1 MSGDRVFVTSQI
13 GSGVRREGNHPRLVQ
28 GGNAADAGER
38 ELGASRRIA
47 GDRRSRR
54 LSSWRASAGR
64 DGRRLWQ
71 YRLEAQGTLPGVHD
85 KHNLASPSPVTDG
98 QMVYAWFGTGQ
109 LVALDMNGKPVWQ
122 RHLGQEIS
130 PFDVIWGHSSSPTL
144 FGDLLILL
152 CDHEPASYLLAVDK
166 RTGKERWRADR
177 GKGRLSYSTP
187 LVVNT
192 PGGPELIV
200 NSSERVDAYDPRT
213 GAHLWFTGG
222 TNRFPIP
229 MPVFHDGLIYMS
241 RGYRSGPYMAIRPG
255 GRGDISKSHVVWEA
269 ATGAPYISS
278 LVYDAGLIYMATDV
292 GAITVVDA
300 STGQRV
306 SQQRVEGIFSASPV
320 AGDGKIYFV
329 SETGETIVMQS
340 GRTPTVLARN
350 DLGERA
356 VASPAI
362 SNGSDL
368 HSNRRSRLL
377 HWHACRIELSAAV
390 DRGHAG
396 ASASLVRSPVPVPL
410 EIVLDRLSA
419 YLLDYE
425 TQSIRACGRGAV
437 RPMDQAASGY
447 GGATVGRRKLKSTY
461 FLVRLPDG
469 QAWYGFRDVDER

>member
-1 MSGDRVFVTSQI
+1 MHVARLALILTLVATVSVTAADWPQWRGPNGTGATSETNLPVRWSASENVLWKAPIGGLGVSTPIVSGDRVFVTSQI

-28 GGNAADAGER
+28 GGNAAAAGER
-38 ELGASRRIA
+38 ELGASRKA
-47 GDRRSRR
+47 QASDGKTFFLVESFSRT
-54 LSSWRASAGR
+54 
-64 DGRRLWQ
+64 DGTRLWQ
-71 YRLEAQGTLPGVHD
+71 HRVEAQGTLPGVHD

-109 LVALDMNGKPVWQ
+109 LIALDMNGKQVWS

-130 PFDVIWGHSSSPTL
+130 PFEVIWGHSSSPTL
-144 FGDLLILL
+144 YEDLLILL
-152 CDHEPASYLLAVDK
+152 CDHEPVSYLLAVDK

-177 GKGRLSYSTP
+177 GKGKMSYSTP

-192 PGGPELIV
+192 PSGPELIV

-255 GRGDISKSHVVWEA
+255 GRGDVSKSHVVWES

-278 LVYDAGLIYMATDV
+278 LVFNAGLIYMATDV

-300 STGQRV
+300 ETGQRV
-306 SQQRVEGIFSASPV
+306 FQQRIDGIFSASPV

-329 SETGETIVMQS
+329 SETGETIVLQA

-362 SNGSDL
+362 SNG
-368 HSNRRSRLL
+368 
-377 HWHACRIELSAAV
+377 RIFIRT
-390 DRGHAG
+390 DDHIFCIGTNAG
-396 ASASLVRSPVPVPL
+396 
-410 EIVLDRLSA
+410 
-419 YLLDYE
+419 
-425 TQSIRACGRGAV
+425 
-437 RPMDQAASGY
+437 
-447 GGATVGRRKLKSTY
+447 
-461 FLVRLPDG
+461 
-469 QAWYGFRDVDER
+469 

>member
-1 MSGDRVFVTSQI
+1 MRVARLAFILTVLTTISVAAADWPQWRGPNGTGATNETGLPVRWSASENVIWKAPIAGLGVSTPIVSGDRVFVTSQI

-28 GGNAADAGER
+28 GGNAAAAGER
-38 ELGASRRIA
+38 ELGASRRA
-47 GDRRSRR
+47 
-54 LSSWRASAGR
+54 ASADER
-64 DGRRLWQ
+64 ATFVVESFSRADGTRLWQ
-71 YRLEAQGTLPGVHD
+71 YRLDAEGTLPGVHD

-109 LVALDMNGKPVWQ
+109 LIALDMNGKQVWR

-130 PFDVIWGHSSSPTL
+130 PFEVIWGHSSSPTL
-144 FGDLLILL
+144 FEDLLILL

-177 GKGRLSYSTP
+177 GKGRMSYSTP

-255 GRGDISKSHVVWEA
+255 GRGDVTKSHVVWES

-278 LVYDAGLIYMATDV
+278 LVFDGGLIYMATDV

-300 STGQRV
+300 RTGQRL
-306 SQQRVEGIFSASPV
+306 SQQRIDGVFSASPV

-329 SETGETIVMQS
+329 SETGETIVLQS

-362 SNGSDL
+362 SNG
-368 HSNRRSRLL
+368 
-377 HWHACRIELSAAV
+377 RIFIRTDDHV
-390 DRGHAG
+390 FCIGTRAG
-396 ASASLVRSPVPVPL
+396 
-410 EIVLDRLSA
+410 
-419 YLLDYE
+419 
-425 TQSIRACGRGAV
+425 
-437 RPMDQAASGY
+437 
-447 GGATVGRRKLKSTY
+447 
-461 FLVRLPDG
+461 
-469 QAWYGFRDVDER
+469 

>member
-1 MSGDRVFVTSQI
+1 MERLRHAIILVLIAGGSVAAADWPQWRGPNGTGATAETNLPVRWSASENVLWKAPIGGLGVSTPIVSGDRVFVTSQI

-28 GGNAADAGER
+28 GGNAADAGETA
-38 ELGASRRIA
+38 LGVSRRSA
-47 GDRRSRR
+47 AADERTAFLVESFSRT
-54 LSSWRASAGR
+54 
-64 DGRRLWQ
+64 DGTRLWQ
-71 YRLEAQGTLPGVHD
+71 YRLDAQGTLPGVHD

-109 LVALDMNGKPVWQ
+109 LVALDTNGKMIWQ
-122 RHLGQEIS
+122 RHLGQEFS

-177 GKGRLSYSTP
+177 GKGRMSYSTP

-192 PGGPELIV
+192 TSGPEVII
-200 NSSERVDAYDPRT
+200 NSSERVDAYDART
-213 GAHLWFTGG
+213 GTLLWFTGG

-255 GRGDISKSHVVWEA
+255 GRGDVSKSHVVWES

-278 LVYDAGLIYMATDV
+278 LVYDNGLIYMATDV

-300 STGQRV
+300 TTGQRV

-320 AGDGKIYFV
+320 AADGKIYFV

-340 GRTPTVLARN
+340 GRTPAVLSRN

-362 SNGSDL
+362 SNGQIFIRTDD
-368 HSNRRSRLL
+368 HVFCIGSR
-377 HWHACRIELSAAV
+377 
-390 DRGHAG
+390 
-396 ASASLVRSPVPVPL
+396 
-410 EIVLDRLSA
+410 
-419 YLLDYE
+419 
-425 TQSIRACGRGAV
+425 TRA
-437 RPMDQAASGY
+437 
-447 GGATVGRRKLKSTY
+447 
-461 FLVRLPDG
+461 
-469 QAWYGFRDVDER
+469 

>member
-1 MSGDRVFVTSQI
+1 MHVARLAFILTALATISLAAADWPQWRGPNGTGATNETNLPVRWSASENVIWKAPIGGLGVSTPIVSGDRVFVTSQI
-13 GSGVRREGNHPRLVQ
+13 GAGVRQDGNHPRLVQ
-28 GGNAADAGER
+28 GGNAAAAGER
-38 ELGASRRIA
+38 ELGASRQSPA
-47 GDRRSRR
+47 KEQQTAFLVESFSR
-54 LSSWRASAGR
+54 A
-64 DGRRLWQ
+64 DGTRLWQ
-71 YRLEAQGTLPGVHD
+71 YRLEAEGTLPGVHD

-109 LVALDMNGKPVWQ
+109 LVALDMNGKLVWR

-130 PFDVIWGHSSSPTL
+130 PFEVIWGHSSSPTL
-144 FGDLLILL
+144 FEDLLILL

-192 PGGPELIV
+192 PSGPELIV

-255 GRGDISKSHVVWEA
+255 GRGDVSKSHVVWEA

-278 LVYDAGLIYMATDV
+278 LVFNAGLIYMATDV

-300 STGQRV
+300 ETGQRV
-306 SQQRVEGIFSASPV
+306 FQQRIDGVFSASPV

-329 SETGETIVMQS
+329 SETGETIVLQA

-362 SNGSDL
+362 SNG
-368 HSNRRSRLL
+368 
-377 HWHACRIELSAAV
+377 RIFIRTDDHV
-390 DRGHAG
+390 FCIGTRAG
-396 ASASLVRSPVPVPL
+396 
-410 EIVLDRLSA
+410 
-419 YLLDYE
+419 
-425 TQSIRACGRGAV
+425 
-437 RPMDQAASGY
+437 
-447 GGATVGRRKLKSTY
+447 
-461 FLVRLPDG
+461 
-469 QAWYGFRDVDER
+469 